1 MRIVNAPHRKD
12 EDRDP
17 SCHRWNGE
25 LLPDRPALKQK
36 LGAVAAQADPEDA
49 CGIPTGISG

>member
-1 MRIVNAPHRKD
+1 MKTATLPAI
-12 EDRDP
+12 
-17 SCHRWNGE
+17 RWNGE
-25 LLPDRPALKQK
+25 LLPDRPALEQK

>member
-1 MRIVNAPHRKD
+1 MRHTAKMKTATLPAI
-12 EDRDP
+12 
-17 SCHRWNGE
+17 RWNGE
-25 LLPDRPALKQK
+25 LLPDRPALEQK